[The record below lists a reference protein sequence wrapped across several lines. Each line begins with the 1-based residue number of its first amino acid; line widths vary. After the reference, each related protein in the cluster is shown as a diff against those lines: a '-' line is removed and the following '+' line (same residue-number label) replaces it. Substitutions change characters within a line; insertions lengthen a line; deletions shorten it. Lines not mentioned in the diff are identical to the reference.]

1 MFNLLASECGIVMH
15 EVSRNNRNVFPA
27 ELAQLIPQNFSQQIS
42 LLIPGSRFLP
52 GILMGNPL
60 EGFPA
65 IIIKRLM
72 NFKLGKTLQI
82 KLACSLSV
90 HHQEQISI
98 SQENPKHSMIRNHT
112 ISIPPRP
119 AYHPAIVKACEA
131 IFGRHPDNLTPE
143 EDNRFNTFRRQQS
156 RISEPLEEQLIA
168 VVDSY

>member
-1 MFNLLASECGIVMH
+1 MSSIVTSNGFNRISWATFKNVRKYEFLKMNQMFNLLASECGIVMH

-90 HHQEQISI
+90 HHQEQLSI
-98 SQENPKHSMIRNHT
+98 SQVNPKLGKKS
-112 ISIPPRP
+112 
-119 AYHPAIVKACEA
+119 
-131 IFGRHPDNLTPE
+131 NLFDPTKTCLPS
-143 EDNRFNTFRRQQS
+143 FNC
-156 RISEPLEEQLIA
+156 
-168 VVDSY
+168 